1 VLPRVHS
8 WLDRHPAAGD
18 AGVAAVLLL
27 FCLSTFVGGEQDAGV
42 VDVVFTVLLCAP
54 LAVRRRAPVV
64 TFAAVMVLC
73 AAELAL
79 VDSFLA
85 ANAAA
90 LIALYTLVVY
100 APRPLAAAGV
110 GVALAGT
117 VPFALHFD
125 DLSRSSETLAWV
137 VLTVHLLLAALLGDR
152 MRAERARRADVA
164 ATEERARI
172 ARELHDVV
180 AHSLSVVI
188 AQADGGRYAA
198 EHDPAAATEALR
210 TIARSAREAQGEMRR
225 ALGVLGAQDSAPLQP
240 QPGVGQIATLVERT
254 REAGLPIHF
263 DERGDARPVAP
274 AAGVTVY
281 RVAQEA
287 LTNVLKH
294 AGPGAA
300 ASLELRWEPRAVTL
314 VVRDD
319 GDGAPG
325 AADGLGRGLAGMRE
339 RVEPRGGTLRAGPRP
354 EGGFEVEATIP
365 A

>member
-1 VLPRVHS
+1 MHT

-18 AGVAAVLLL
+18 AGVAVVLLL
-27 FCLSTFVGGEQDAGV
+27 FCLSTFVGSERDAGV

-54 LAVRRRAPVV
+54 LVVRRRAPVAM
-64 TFAAVMVLC
+64 FAAVMVLC
-73 AAELAL
+73 GAELLL

-110 GVALAGT
+110 CVALAGT

-125 DLSRSSETLAWV
+125 DLGSSETLAWV
-137 VLTVHLLLAALLGDR
+137 VMIVHLLLAALLGDR
-152 MRAERARRADVA
+152 MRAERERRAA
-164 ATEERARI
+164 AAASDERARI

-198 EHDPAAATEALR
+198 EHDPAAATDALR

-225 ALGVLGAQDSAPLQP
+225 ALGVLGSQEAAPLQP
-240 QPGVGQIATLVERT
+240 QPGVGQIGTLVERT
-254 REAGLPIHF
+254 REAGLAIRY

-274 AAGVTVY
+274 AAGMTVY
-281 RVAQEA
+281 RIAQEA

-300 ASLELRWEPRAVTL
+300 ASLELRWEPRAVTV

-319 GDGAPG
+319 GEGPPG
-325 AADGLGRGLAGMRE
+325 SADGLGRGLAGMRE

-354 EGGFEVEATIP
+354 DGGFEVEATIP